1 MNNFVKKKY
10 GTSSSIMRTD
20 IYSFNHMN
28 INRFYISF
36 NHDGDLDW
44 ISIEHI
50 AYDDDFWG
58 LSEGNLT
65 ILLDAKKTIVLKPY
79 GTGRWRNPSQNS
91 YALYQYREECSYY
104 ITESQLKQI
113 ASSPTLQM
121 KVTGNK
127 RSITIYDKN
136 DISKENLSLKT
147 LAQALYNAFYDS
159 SAFVED
165 LSKATP
171 IEYVKE
177 KVDHIGLA
185 AMLVFVIGGIA
196 AIIGGGIWSLCI
208 TSWKPIICCV
218 VIVLI
223 VLFCLLIY
231 QASLERKLK

>member
-1 MNNFVKKKY
+1 
-10 GTSSSIMRTD
+10 
-20 IYSFNHMN
+20 MN

-44 ISIEHI
+44 ISIEHK

-58 LSEGNLT
+58 LSEGNIT
-65 ILLDAKKTIVLKPY
+65 ILLDGKNSMILKPS
-79 GTGRWRNPSQNS
+79 GTGKWRNPSQHS
-91 YALYQYREECSYY
+91 FALYQYMEECWYF
-104 ITESQLKQI
+104 INKSQLKQI
-113 ASSPTLQM
+113 ASSSTLQM

-127 RSITIYDKN
+127 RSVTIYDI
-136 DISKENLSLKT
+136 DDVSKENLPLKT
-147 LAQALYNAFYDS
+147 LAKALYNAFYDS

-177 KVDHIGLA
+177 KVNHIGLA
-185 AMLVFVIGGIA
+185 ATLVFVIGGIA

-223 VLFCLLIY
+223 VLFGLLIY